1 MVATMGSAPL
11 VAWFYHK
18 PYLAGVTVGLS
29 FGPFLNSLGTQHT
42 ALLDRQMRFAAL
54 ALVQL
59 TTLMAG
65 FAAAFTIA
73 LLGGTYW
80 ALVASSIASA
90 MWGTAGLWLVSGFR
104 PRWPQKGTDVRPL
117 LRFGASIVGFDVA
130 YYFRDNVGKILIGH
144 VWGAQPL
151 GLYDKAISLMALPLA
166 SLRYPLNRVA
176 FPAMSRLGHDGRM
189 FRTYFAKYC
198 SLLAFASMPLV
209 AVLYACSGS
218 IIRLLLGNRWGG
230 TVELFRILAVAG
242 FIETPA
248 TLATTVIL
256 ASGHGRRLVL
266 WGLANASATVLA
278 MTVGLAWGAKGVAVG
293 YCVSTYAMLH
303 PLLVFAFH
311 GTPVR
316 AADFYRAI
324 AKPAVAAI
332 CMVAIYLLV
341 IEPVVKGPDS
351 VVVSVALPACALSY
365 LALYAA
371 LPGGW
376 VTLREFL
383 GYVSVMSSK

>member
-1 MVATMGSAPL
+1 MHSDSQLKAIRAGDNAGLKERSIRGGTVTLSAQVVSQGITVASVAILARLLTPEDYGSVAMVTALTGFLNLFRELGLSGATIQKQEISHDEVSALFFINAGVGAVIMVATMGSAPL

-151 GLYDKAISLMALPLA
+151 GLYDKAI
-166 SLRYPLNRVA
+166 
-176 FPAMSRLGHDGRM
+176 
-189 FRTYFAKYC
+189 
-198 SLLAFASMPLV
+198 
-209 AVLYACSGS
+209 
-218 IIRLLLGNRWGG
+218 
-230 TVELFRILAVAG
+230 
-242 FIETPA
+242 
-248 TLATTVIL
+248 
-256 ASGHGRRLVL
+256 
-266 WGLANASATVLA
+266 
-278 MTVGLAWGAKGVAVG
+278 
-293 YCVSTYAMLH
+293 
-303 PLLVFAFH
+303 
-311 GTPVR
+311 
-316 AADFYRAI
+316 
-324 AKPAVAAI
+324 
-332 CMVAIYLLV
+332 
-341 IEPVVKGPDS
+341 
-351 VVVSVALPACALSY
+351 
-365 LALYAA
+365 
-371 LPGGW
+371 
-376 VTLREFL
+376 
-383 GYVSVMSSK
+383 